1 MTQKEYHRQI
11 NSRFYAYIE
20 ENFPQYEIDSSE
32 GFGRIYLIY
41 KGIMGSNL
49 PAVEYKNSIEYHQS
63 RHDLCCLSYADEFIK
78 RDMEKMENYLNNN
91 IIPFVNLLKKDSK

>member
-20 ENFPQYEIDSSE
+20 ENFSQYEIDNSE
-32 GFGRIYLIY
+32 SYGRIYLMP
-41 KGIMGSNL
+41 KAEPRRSDD
-49 PAVEYKNSIEYHQS
+49 SIEYHQS
-63 RHDLCCLSYADEFIK
+63 RHDLCCLNMASESTK

-91 IIPFVNLLKKDSK
+91 IIPFVNLLKRDSK

>member
-20 ENFPQYEIDSSE
+20 ENFPQYEIDDSE
-32 GFGRIYLIY
+32 GYGRIYLIY

-49 PAVEYKNSIEYHQS
+49 PAVENKNSIEYHQS
-63 RHDLCCLSYADEFIK
+63 RHDLCCFNMASESIK

-91 IIPFVNLLKKDSK
+91 IILFVKSLAS